1 MLLRKRLLGAPAV
14 QTAIAWLVARYVR
27 LVHATSRWDYEGL
40 EHLATL
46 RDAGRPLI
54 ACFWHQ
60 RILMMRFLWRE
71 PAQFSVLV
79 SPHRDGRQLAR
90 IMQRLDVRIL
100 LGSSH
105 REGAAGLRAVIR
117 TLKAGDCVG
126 ITPDGPRGPRR
137 RAQPGMI
144 GVARLSGRPLVAIG
158 IAVERAWRLRSW
170 DRFAIPKPFSRVRY
184 AYSEP
189 IWVPREGGSDADYL
203 AQIQREMDRMT
214 ELAEAPARA

>member
-1 MLLRKRLLGAPAV
+1 MVLRKRLLGAPAV

-27 LVHATSRWDYEGL
+27 LVHATSRWDYEGP
-40 EHLATL
+40 EHLAAL

-71 PAQFSVLV
+71 PARFSVLV

-105 REGAAGLRAVIR
+105 REGAAGLRAGVPPPQAR
-117 TLKAGDCVG
+117 DRVG
-126 ITPDGPRGPRR
+126 HTPDAAPDPPPGAPHRPTPR
-137 RAQPGMI
+137 A
-144 GVARLSGRPLVAIG
+144 A
-158 IAVERAWRLRSW
+158 
-170 DRFAIPKPFSRVRY
+170 SR
-184 AYSEP
+184 
-189 IWVPREGGSDADYL
+189 
-203 AQIQREMDRMT
+203 
-214 ELAEAPARA
+214 